1 MIQDNKVLTSLA
13 LGSCGLSPEGISEIC
28 DVIRINTVLRSLNLS
43 GNTFEGQSIT
53 SLGKT
58 NSSYQ
63 STIER
68 DGCTLW
74 ACNKCIQSL
83 NI

>member
-1 MIQDNKVLTSLA
+1 MIRENKVLTSLD
-13 LGSCGLSPEGISEIC
+13 LGGCQLSPEGTSDIC
-28 DVIRINTVLRSLNLS
+28 SAIRMNTVLRSLSLS
-43 GNTFEGQSIT
+43 WNKLSVT
-53 SLGKT
+53 SLGKA

-68 DGCTLW
+68 DGCTEW